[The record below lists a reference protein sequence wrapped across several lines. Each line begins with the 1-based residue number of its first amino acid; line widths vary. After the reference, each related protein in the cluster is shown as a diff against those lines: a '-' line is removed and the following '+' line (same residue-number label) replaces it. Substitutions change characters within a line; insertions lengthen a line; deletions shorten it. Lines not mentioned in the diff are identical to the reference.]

1 MPQHVP
7 PCPPEKSCLGS
18 QAPVE
23 LPGGPVPS
31 PPPVSC
37 VFPTWG
43 AWVSWDGVSRA
54 GTGRLQT
61 AIPSSPGRERASGPK
76 GCTCRFGR
84 GGAAPDSRTRGW
96 DHISSSGWNLRLV
109 WETSGPLPLRFP
121 IRSDC
126 LFGQKDVSWSSMSL
140 SVLPLACLPF
150 LWGLGGKGNLSVLP
164 PERGAQIRAPG
175 PEVSRWEHLC

>member
-1 MPQHVP
+1 M
-7 PCPPEKSCLGS
+7 
-18 QAPVE
+18 E

-31 PPPVSC
+31 PSPFPC
-37 VFPTWG
+37 AFPTWG
-43 AWVSWDGVSRA
+43 AWVSWEGVSRA

-61 AIPSSPGRERASGPK
+61 AIPSSLGRERASGPK

-84 GGAAPDSRTRGW
+84 VGAAPDSRTRGW

-126 LFGQKDVSWSSMSL
+126 LFRQKDVSWSSMSL
-140 SVLPLACLPF
+140 SILALACLPF
-150 LWGLGGKGNLSVLP
+150 PLGTGRKRESECSPSREGCSDQSPGARSQQMGASLLSHH
-164 PERGAQIRAPG
+164 G
-175 PEVSRWEHLC
+175 PHSPLHTCLLGS